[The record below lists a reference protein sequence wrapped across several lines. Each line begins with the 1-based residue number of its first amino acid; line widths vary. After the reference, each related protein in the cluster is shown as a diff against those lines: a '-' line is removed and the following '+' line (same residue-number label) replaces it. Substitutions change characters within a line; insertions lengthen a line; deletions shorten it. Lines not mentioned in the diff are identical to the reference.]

1 MNRYIQKVLSGLLK
15 KSSPN
20 PLLSAIVDDVLT
32 NAYRNGEIA
41 VVYDIGANSGSWSGA
56 MKKRFGNSEF
66 YLFEANPVH
75 EPEIKKTG
83 FPYWIEA
90 LSNGDGEGVFYSI
103 NGTGDSLYKENTE
116 CYDDCVERKV
126 STRSLG
132 GMVREF
138 GIPLPDLVKMDVQGA
153 ELDVIQGGQ
162 SVFDYVRYVLSE
174 LPVAK
179 YNIGAPGFSEYM
191 NVFAGHGLRP
201 VEVAEIHKRKGE
213 VVQLDIL
220 FRRY

>member
-1 MNRYIQKVLSGLLK
+1 MNRYIEKVLSGWLRR
-15 KSSPN
+15 SSSN
-20 PLLSAIVDDVLT
+20 PLLSAIVNEVLT
-32 NAYRNGEIA
+32 NAYLNGEIA

-56 MKKRFGNSEF
+56 MKKRFSSSEF

-75 EPEIKKTG
+75 VPEIKKTG
-83 FPYWIEA
+83 FPYWIEV
-90 LSNGDGEGVFYSI
+90 LSNGDGDGLFYSI

-116 CYDDCVERKV
+116 CYDGCMETKV
-126 STRSLG
+126 STRSLN
-132 GMVREF
+132 GMVVEF
-138 GIPLPDLVKMDVQGA
+138 GIPLPDLVKIDVQGA

-162 SVFDYVRYVLSE
+162 AAFDNARYVLSE

-191 NVFAGHGLRP
+191 DVFAGHGLRP
-201 VEVAEIHKRKGE
+201 VEIAEIHKRKGE